1 MRSFNKPSEQSDR
14 RRTWRWWSVGCCVAL
29 IVGGSRLVFAQQ
41 VGLSE
46 NGAQT
51 GHDLQRRVAQLEAEV
66 TELKKLIQ
74 ERNSSTA
81 HQPETP
87 PSAGWV
93 PASAIPSTMALSS
106 TEGHQQESGA
116 PPSAS
121 RGGEDGKTLDF
132 LRNTTINLGMDGY
145 YAYLEQQLQPES
157 GKYFVS
163 VAAWTCN
170 SAKRRI
176 PCKGIQ
182 QTNLGLRFTETF
194 SRRTVLTLLQ

>member
-1 MRSFNKPSEQSDR
+1 
-14 RRTWRWWSVGCCVAL
+14 
-29 IVGGSRLVFAQQ
+29 
-41 VGLSE
+41 
-46 NGAQT
+46 
-51 GHDLQRRVAQLEAEV
+51 
-66 TELKKLIQ
+66 
-74 ERNSSTA
+74 
-81 HQPETP
+81 
-87 PSAGWV
+87 
-93 PASAIPSTMALSS
+93 MALSS

>member
-74 ERNSSTA
+74 ERNSSTP

-106 TEGHQQESGA
+106 TEAHQQESGA

-157 GKYFVS
+157 GKYYFRACS
-163 VAAWTCN
+163 
-170 SAKRRI
+170 
-176 PCKGIQ
+176 
-182 QTNLGLRFTETF
+182 
-194 SRRTVLTLLQ
+194 